1 MATAALIIY
10 STFAAIY
17 YSKVNPLTSDYD
29 YVDYFGGRALGS
41 SNGRS
46 LSDLDNTD
54 VVDDDADDDEED
66 EQQAD
71 VDEGQ
76 QFKLPGQTKS
86 GRRNATSSTAEEDS
100 ENRSFLS
107 GWTSMFEGGRRG
119 WWIDTAASG
128 FHFVLDAIDKIPQ

>member
-17 YSKVNPLTSDYD
+17 YSKVNPITSDYD

-41 SNGRS
+41 VSGRS

-54 VVDDDADDDEED
+54 VVDDDGEEDEED
-66 EQQAD
+66 AET
-71 VDEGQ
+71 EGELQ
-76 QFKLPGQTKS
+76 GVPKSGQRNETTSQTK
-86 GRRNATSSTAEEDS
+86 TTPDLE
-100 ENRSFLS
+100 RSFLS
-107 GWTSMFEGGRRG
+107 HWTSIFEGGRRA

-128 FHFVLDAIDKIPQ
+128 FHFVLDAIDKMPL

>member
-41 SNGRS
+41 GGSGRS

-54 VVDDDADDDEED
+54 VVDDDAEED
-66 EQQAD
+66 QD
-71 VDEGQ
+71 NDENVESSTRQ
-76 QFKLPGQTKS
+76 
-86 GRRNATSSTAEEDS
+86 NATSAEGS
-100 ENRSFLS
+100 QRSFLS
-107 GWTSMFEGGRRG
+107 GWTSIFEGGRRS

>member
-1 MATAALIIY
+1 MLIIY

-17 YSKVNPLTSDYD
+17 YSKVNPITSDYD

-41 SNGRS
+41 PNARS

-54 VVDDDADDDEED
+54 VVDEDDDEDGDTED
-66 EQQAD
+66 G
-71 VDEGQ
+71 VDREVHEDS
-76 QFKLPGQTKS
+76 KS
-86 GRRNATSSTAEEDS
+86 GHRNATTS
-100 ENRSFLS
+100 ESKTTSHSGRSFLS
-107 GWTSMFEGGRRG
+107 DWTSIFQGGRRA